1 MRPVATV
8 CSLPPMIVA
17 PMRSTRESVSAS
29 MIAAEVFLTVEPIVS
44 PALPVSFNVPE
55 FVTGATTMRALVA
68 PLASMTP
75 SLPLLS
81 ARFPPAPMM
90 PAPEIVLSTLF
101 SIVVVPNKLLP
112 STLLPAASENAI

>member
-1 MRPVATV
+1 
-8 CSLPPMIVA
+8 
-17 PMRSTRESVSAS
+17 

-44 PALPVSFNVPE
+44 PALPVAFNVPE

-112 STLLPAASENAI
+112 STLLAAASENAI